1 MIRVLICGA
10 VMSIAPTFVKLKKVR
25 RWMALNV
32 AIVDG
37 VLMVTASQCQND
49 AHLKMAF
56 VTTLDQEVR
65 YILLFFI
72 CKTYTTA
79 VEL

>member
-1 MIRVLICGA
+1 
-10 VMSIAPTFVKLKKVR
+10 MSIAPTFAKLKKVLL
-25 RWMALNV
+25 WMALNV

-37 VLMVTASQCQND
+37 VLMVTVSPCRND

-65 YILLFFI
+65 YILLFFV
-72 CKTYTTA
+72 CKSYTHA

>member
-1 MIRVLICGA
+1 
-10 VMSIAPTFVKLKKVR
+10 
-25 RWMALNV
+25 MALNV

-37 VLMVTASQCQND
+37 VLMVTVSPCQND

-72 CKTYTTA
+72 CETYTAA

>member
-1 MIRVLICGA
+1 MLT
-10 VMSIAPTFVKLKKVR
+10 APTFAKLKKVLL
-25 RWMALNV
+25 WMALNV

-37 VLMVTASQCQND
+37 VSMVTVSPCRND

-65 YILLFFI
+65 YILLSFI
-72 CKTYTTA
+72 CKTYTAA

>member
-1 MIRVLICGA
+1 
-10 VMSIAPTFVKLKKVR
+10 
-25 RWMALNV
+25 MALNV

-37 VLMVTASQCQND
+37 VSMDTASPCQND

>member
-37 VLMVTASQCQND
+37 VLMVTVSPCQND

-72 CKTYTTA
+72 CETYTAA

>member
-1 MIRVLICGA
+1 
-10 VMSIAPTFVKLKKVR
+10 
-25 RWMALNV
+25 MALNV

-37 VLMVTASQCQND
+37 VSMDTVSPCQND

-56 VTTLDQEVR
+56 VTTPDQEVR
-65 YILLFFI
+65 YILLGFL
-72 CKTYTTA
+72 CKTYIAA